1 MRTFRRVETGHDDG
15 RAVIRSDA
23 TPLRTVHAP
32 NGVAVSELLWLDG
45 PVRSVDDGRDRT
57 EGGFPLEPPP
67 GGASFRI
74 IAMPAPQP
82 GVDIDATWLRVPGDD
97 DARPG
102 MHRTD
107 TLDYV
112 VVIDG
117 EIVLG
122 LDDGDHRLGA
132 GDVVIQRGTAHRWR
146 VVGDRPCTYGVLM
159 LRPDPESSASNS
171 SLQPRSST
179 AGTSTDGTA
188 RMRRLVTGTDADGKS
203 FVQSFGVPPVVLEPS
218 GPAGVSLIDFWQSGG
233 PLKSVEQGGDAD
245 SWELDPVGDG
255 ICCRSPRLPAGMDVG
270 DRGWHATNTIDLN
283 LVLRGRLGLALPDG
297 ITTVLE
303 PGETV
308 LQRGTNHQ
316 WRPVG
321 DEPTMWFAVMFA
333 VAAS

>member
-1 MRTFRRVETGHDDG
+1 MDV
-15 RAVIRSDA
+15 
-23 TPLRTVHAP
+23 
-32 NGVAVSELLWLDG
+32 
-45 PVRSVDDGRDRT
+45 
-57 EGGFPLEPPP
+57 
-67 GGASFRI
+67 
-74 IAMPAPQP
+74 
-82 GVDIDATWLRVPGDD
+82 DATWLRVPRD
-97 DARPG
+97 DADRPG
-102 MHRTD
+102 MHTTD

-122 LDDGDHRLGA
+122 LDDGDHRLGP
-132 GDVVIQRGTAHRWR
+132 GDVIIQRGTAHRWR
-146 VVGDRPCTYGVLM
+146 VVGDRACTYGVLM
-159 LRPDPESSASNS
+159 LRPDPGSSSLGV

-179 AGTSTDGTA
+179 SGASSGGTA
-188 RMRRLVTGTDADGKS
+188 RMRRLVTGTDANGKS

-218 GPAGVSLIDFWQSGG
+218 GASGVSLIDFWQSGG
-233 PLKSVEQGGDAD
+233 PLRSVEQGGDAD

-255 ICCRSPRLPAGMDVG
+255 ICCRSPQLPARLDVG

-321 DEPTMWFAVMFA
+321 DEPAMWFAVMFA

>member
-1 MRTFRRVETGHDDG
+1 MLTFRRVEAAHEGG

-23 TPLRTVHAP
+23 STPLTVRAP
-32 NGVAVSELLWLDG
+32 SGVAVSELLWLDG

-74 IAMPAPQP
+74 LSLPPPEP
-82 GVDIDATWLRVPGDD
+82 GADIDATWLRVPGDD
-97 DARPG
+97 AARPG
-102 MHRTD
+102 MHATD

-122 LDDGDHRLGA
+122 LDDGDHRLGP

-159 LRPDPESSASNS
+159 LRPDPQSSGATA
-171 SLQPRSST
+171 SLQPR
-179 AGTSTDGTA
+179 AATSTGNP
-188 RMRRLVTGTDADGKS
+188 RMRRLVTGTDANGKS
-203 FVQSFGVPPVVLEPS
+203 FVQSFGLPPVVLEPS
-218 GPAGVSLIDFWQSGG
+218 GSTGVSLIDFWQSGG
-233 PLKSVEQGGDAD
+233 PVQSVEQGGDAD

-255 ICCRSPRLPAGMDVG
+255 VCCRSPQLPAGMDVG

-283 LVLRGRLGLALPDG
+283 LVLRGRLQLALPEG

-316 WRPVG
+316 WSPVG
-321 DEPTMWFAVMFA
+321 DEPAMWFAVMFA
-333 VAAS
+333 VTAS